1 MMSDQRFNLKESP
14 EIKSFTLS
22 INADFVKDSEAKIML
37 IKMNGVMNFR
47 FTFFCE
53 NKRTVDNKNKK
64 INIKPELEE
73 E

>member
-1 MMSDQRFNLKESP
+1 MISDQRFNLKESP
-14 EIKSFTLS
+14 EIKYFTLS
-22 INADFVKDSEAKIML
+22 KNADFVKDSEAKIML

-47 FTFFCE
+47 STFLSE
-53 NKRTVDNKNKK
+53 NKRIVESKNNK